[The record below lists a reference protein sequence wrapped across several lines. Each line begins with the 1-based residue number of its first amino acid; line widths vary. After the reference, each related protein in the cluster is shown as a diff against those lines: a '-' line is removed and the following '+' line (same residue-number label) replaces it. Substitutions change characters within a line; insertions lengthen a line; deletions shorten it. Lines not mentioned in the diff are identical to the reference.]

1 MPTLADIMS
10 FQEELAA
17 RFAARDKE
25 SGASFLALVLME
37 EVGELAEAIRR
48 GERAHAQKECADVAF
63 MCYSIANVLGVDL
76 EKEIRAK
83 FLTRAEKDVTKS
95 WDDVPR

>member
-1 MPTLADIMS
+1 MPLQQD
-10 FQEELAA
+10 LAA

-48 GERAHAQKECADVAF
+48 GEREHAQKECADVAF
-63 MCYSIANVLGVDL
+63 MAYAIANVLGVDL
-76 EKEIRAK
+76 EEAIRAK
-83 FLTRAEKDVTKS
+83 FLARKEEDVTRS
-95 WDDVPR
+95 WTDVPR

>member
-1 MPTLADIMS
+1 MS
-10 FQEELAA
+10 LQQDLAA
-17 RFAARDKE
+17 RFAEGDKK

-48 GERAHAQKECADVAF
+48 GEKEEARKEVADVAF
-63 MCYSIANVLGVDL
+63 MALAIANVLEVDL
-76 EKEIRAK
+76 DAAIRAK
-83 FLTRAEKDVTKS
+83 FLKRKVEDVTKS

>member
-1 MPTLADIMS
+1 MTLQSD
-10 FQEELAA
+10 LAA
-17 RFAARDKE
+17 RFVEGDRK

-48 GERAHAQKECADVAF
+48 GEKAEAQKEVADVAF
-63 MCYSIANVLGVDL
+63 MALSLANVLDVDV
-76 EKEIRAK
+76 EAAIRAK
-83 FLTRAEKDVTKS
+83 FLKRKVEDVTKS

>member
-1 MPTLADIMS
+1 MS
-10 FQEELAA
+10 LQAELAS
-17 RFAARDKE
+17 RFAARDRE

-48 GERAHAQKECADVAF
+48 GERGHAQEECADVAF
-63 MCYSIANVLGVDL
+63 MAYSLANVLGVDL
-76 EKEIRAK
+76 EEAIRAK
-83 FLTRAEKDVTKS
+83 FLKRKESEVTKS

>member
-1 MPTLADIMS
+1 MTLQTD
-10 FQEELAA
+10 LAA
-17 RFAARDKE
+17 RFAEGDRK

-48 GERAHAQKECADVAF
+48 GEKAEAQAEVADVAF
-63 MCYSIANVLGVDL
+63 MAYALANVLDVDL
-76 EKEIRAK
+76 DAKIRAK
-83 FLTRAEKDVTKS
+83 FLNRKVEDVTQS

>member
-1 MPTLADIMS
+1 MS
-10 FQEELAA
+10 LQQELAA

-48 GERAHAQKECADVAF
+48 GEREHAQKECADVAF
-63 MCYSIANVLGVDL
+63 MCYSLANVLGVDL
-76 EKEIRAK
+76 DEAIRAK
-83 FLTRAEKDVTKS
+83 FLARKESEVTKS
-95 WDDVPR
+95 WTDVPR

>member
-1 MPTLADIMS
+1 MSLQRDLAD
-10 FQEELAA
+10 
-17 RFAARDKE
+17 RFAQQDKR

-48 GERAHAQKECADVAF
+48 GEKAEAQAEVADVALMAF
-63 MCYSIANVLGVDL
+63 ALANVLDVDL
-76 EKEIRAK
+76 ESAIRAK
-83 FLTRAEKDVTKS
+83 FLTRKVEDVTMS